1 MKMFFLMTLGLL
13 LISCKGGG
21 GAFENLEIPTND
33 NQEVI
38 GAVKIK
44 DFTPTANPIIFT
56 PSNQVTFAISIQD
69 GAGAVNYRFILDDS
83 TTLQNGTSP
92 FLAVNGAS
100 LGLGDHTLKV
110 IASNSISQDEK
121 IFNLRKNNPPTVVS
135 FTPALTGSLLNCS
148 QDTLTMSAVTT
159 DADGDAYTHRWLQNG
174 VPVTG
179 ATPYVTVTGTSSS
192 TQLAFA
198 PDCAVAGFHQFS
210 LEIND
215 GYETTTTTWSIS
227 VINPAVETIIS
238 YFPTSNNITAL
249 STENSKTFNASGS
262 GVGTLTFTW
271 RLDGAVVK
279 TDSGIV
285 SSNYILDTTSGTLS
299 TGNHTLTVTL
309 TDSTLSN
316 DPPSPVVRSWLIY
329 KNQKPTILSPN
340 PSESKL
346 MNLSAQLGL
355 TANLQDALDTF
366 TVTLTRGATNCHTTP
381 SSCGLSGVNL
391 PTTSGSFT
399 AIFSPGTTYLGDNS
413 FTLRVTDS
421 YGEFETYTY
430 NITANYFSDACNSLT
445 AGRICT
451 IAGLPGLG
459 SGINVATESNRIRIS
474 PAWMTQDGEGN
485 WFFSD
490 HATNTVWYYNKK
502 TTPVTLWA
510 NSTPSS
516 TIVPAQSVYLVA
528 GTGVAGSGGA
538 GQPARRV
545 PFNFGGWGGD
555 LAWDSDRKELY
566 ISDYSNNRIIR
577 IGQNGVG
584 NTFCGAGS
592 LNTQGSLAVN
602 NECINPVSIEFDSTN
617 RRLYTAL
624 YARHIIKYFD
634 VSDSSTANWRGY
646 IAVGTYNSGAN
657 VDNAIRLTGYPAST
671 TNPTTPGQLNG
682 PMGLKLDLDDNIL
695 YVAEYGSCRLRALGL
710 PGATTQNIAGKN
722 VTAGQLVTLAGNG
735 CSSAP
740 VGTNSLLTANLYNR
754 PLGIEILKNS
764 SAVRG
769 IFVADRDGS
778 RVSFLN
784 NDASSVQL
792 GNVSVASQRV
802 NVVFGTGTSVGANP
816 PTGANSVVVNPVGLF
831 LEGGVLYVGSRG
843 TSSIRTLN
851 ISTGNG
857 AVTTY
862 FGGTARASYSGN
874 AALDSRLV
882 TFNNPLSLVYKDSG
896 NLLYASDSS
905 NGMIRSINL
914 TTGRV
919 EDFIGTG
926 TTNVDEN
933 ISNTVTTATRIRAPR
948 GMAIYKDHFLY
959 ADGGNNNCFIRA
971 YNPLPSDQLIFNT
984 LVNSNR
990 TSSVAGFFNW
1000 CTNFAGTNWLDTT
1013 DPNARVA
1020 NPYGIGVDSDNDA
1033 MYITSSS
1040 HCVLKVDDS
1049 GKMIPVIGT
1058 CGTAAGA
1065 TTPNYGGDYIEL
1077 NPTPPGPPIPDVT
1090 LLLNSPAE
1098 LVMDPLYPENFFF
1111 VDFSGSALAHVKYVN
1126 ISEASGV
1133 SFFSGAEFVGHK
1145 KVGTVLAATSS
1156 PGFIRALAAFEDWIC
1171 YTSGNTGAS
1180 QGNNAVVCRNRAT
1193 GSQQVFGIPGAGGIQ
1208 AENEQENVS
1217 AVSGGSNVTFAVPSG
1232 LAFDG
1237 EGNLYI
1243 SEQGSHVIR
1252 KIKKWW

>member
-33 NQEVI
+33 NQEAI

-44 DFTPTANPIIFT
+44 DFTPTADPIIFT
-56 PSNQVTFAISIQD
+56 PSSQVTFAISIQD

-92 FLAVNGAS
+92 FLAVDGSA
-100 LGLGDHTLKV
+100 LGVGDHTLKV
-110 IASNSISQDEK
+110 IASNVISQDEK
-121 IFNLRKNNPPTVVS
+121 TFNLRKNNPPTVVS
-135 FTPALTGSLLNCS
+135 FNPALTGSLLNCS

-159 DADGDAYTHRWLQNG
+159 DADGDTYTHRWLQNG

-210 LEIND
+210 LEVND

-346 MNLSAQLGL
+346 MNLSGQIGL

-366 TVTLTRGATNCHTTP
+366 TVTLTRGATNCHSTP

-413 FTLRVTDS
+413 FNLKVTDS
-421 YGEFETYTY
+421 YGEYETYTY

-445 AGRICT
+445 AGKICT

-459 SGINVATESNRIRIS
+459 SGINVATESNKLRIS

-490 HATNTVWYYNKK
+490 HSTNTVWYYNKK

-510 NSTPSS
+510 NSTPSA
-516 TIVPAQSVYLVA
+516 TIVPAQSVYLIA

-538 GQPARRV
+538 GQPARRI
-545 PFNFGGWGGD
+545 PFNFGGWGGG

-602 NECINPVSIEFDSTN
+602 NECINPVGIEFDSAN
-617 RRLYTAL
+617 RRLYVAL
-624 YARHIIKYFD
+624 YGRHIIKYFD
-634 VSDSSTANWRGY
+634 VSDSSTTNWKGY
-646 IAVGTYNSGAN
+646 IAVGAHNSAAN
-657 VDNAIRLTGYPAST
+657 TDNSINLSGYPGST
-671 TNPTTPGQLNG
+671 IVGAGRLNG
-682 PMGLKLDLDDNIL
+682 PMGIKLDLDDNIL

-735 CSSAP
+735 CASAP
-740 VGTNSLLTANLYNR
+740 LNTDSLFSVNLYNR
-754 PLGIEILKNS
+754 PLGIEVLKNLGS
-764 SAVRG
+764 VQG
-769 IFVADRDGS
+769 IFVADYYGS
-778 RVSFLN
+778 RISFLN
-784 NDASSVQL
+784 NTASPITI
-792 GNVSVASQRV
+792 GNRAVAGQRV
-802 NVVFGTGTSVGANP
+802 NIVFGTGNTVGTNP
-816 PTGANSVVVNPVGLF
+816 PTGVNSAVANPAGLYIDN
-831 LEGGVLYVGSRG
+831 GTLYVGSKG
-843 TSSIRTLN
+843 MSSVRSLD

-857 AVTTY
+857 VVATY

-874 AALDSRLV
+874 APLDSRLV
-882 TFNNPLSLVYKDSG
+882 TFNNPLSLFHKSTG
-896 NLLYASDSS
+896 NLLYVSDTS
-905 NGMIRSINL
+905 NAMIRSINL

-926 TTNVDEN
+926 SSTDEN
-933 ISNTVTTATRIRAPR
+933 LSNTVTTATRIRSPR
-948 GMAIYKDHFLY
+948 GMALYNDNFLY
-959 ADGGNNNCFIRA
+959 ADGGNNNCFVRA
-971 YNPLPSDQLIFNT
+971 YNPQPSDQLVFNT

-990 TSSVAGFFNW
+990 TNSVAGFFGW
-1000 CTNFAGTNWLDTT
+1000 CTDFVGSNWLDTF
-1013 DPNARVA
+1013 DPGARIK
-1020 NPYGIGVDSDNDA
+1020 NPYGIGVDASNGA

-1040 HCVLKVDDS
+1040 HCVLKVDGS

-1058 CGTAAGA
+1058 CGTASG
-1065 TTPNYGGDYIEL
+1065 TPVYGGDYPDMSL
-1077 NPTPPGPPIPDVT
+1077 PTPIPDSS
-1090 LLLNSPAE
+1090 LQLNNPAE
-1098 LVMDPLYPENFFF
+1098 LIMDPLFPENFFF
-1111 VDFSGSALAHVKYVN
+1111 VDFSTSPTAHIKYVN
-1126 ISEASGV
+1126 TSEASGV
-1133 SFFSGAEFVGHK
+1133 SFFSGAEFVGHNR
-1145 KVGTVLAATSS
+1145 VGTVLAATSS
-1156 PGFIRALAAFEDWIC
+1156 PGHIRAIAAYDDWIC

-1180 QGNNAVVCRNRAT
+1180 QGNNTVVCRDRTT
-1193 GSQQVFGIPGAGGIQ
+1193 GTQQVFGVPGAGGIQ

-1217 AVSGGSNVTFAVPSG
+1217 AISGGSNVTFAVPSG
-1232 LAFDG
+1232 LSFDG